1 MSNSPIDILFPAV
14 CGKPVECRFDGGD
27 VTSDAGF
34 LLLREADRRMGLVD
48 EFADCI
54 RDRRQ
59 RGKVSHTVAEM
70 VRARVLAIACGYEDA
85 NDLDTLGS
93 DPALKIACERL
104 PETDGSLASQPTISR
119 LENAVRRADL
129 YRMGV
134 ALAERVVAQL
144 PSETKRVIL
153 DVDATDD
160 PCHGQ
165 QQLEGFN
172 GYYDEHCYLPFG
184 VWVTDEGG
192 RMRLLASLL
201 RPGKAGATLGLF
213 GVLRRAVALL
223 RQRFPDV
230 QITLRGDS
238 AYGVA
243 DVIAFCEKQN
253 LHYVLGLRSNNRLQ
267 ALSTPAQLRACLRWR
282 EEGDGCREF
291 DEFLYKAGTWAG
303 RRRVIVKAEITRGD
317 LNPRY
322 VVTNRHE
329 ETPEQ
334 VYAFYC
340 RRGECENRIKELKL
354 DMQSGRTSCH
364 RFLANQFRLLL
375 HSAACVLMGVVQAA
389 LSGTCLDRAQAGTVR
404 LRLLKIGA
412 RVVQTCRRIWLHLP
426 TSCPVRDLWRQVA
439 ENLAITAT

>member
-1 MSNSPIDILFPAV
+1 MSDSSLPLLFPAV
-14 CGKPVECRFDGGD
+14 AGRSVECRFDGGD
-27 VTSDAGF
+27 VTSDAGV
-34 LLLREADRRMGLVD
+34 LLLREADQRT
-48 EFADCI
+48 CI
-54 RDRRQ
+54 TDSLALGIEDRRQ
-59 RGKVSHTVAEM
+59 RGKVAHTVIEM

-104 PETDGSLASQPTISR
+104 PATDGSLASQPTISR
-119 LENAVRRADL
+119 LENAVGRADL

-134 ALAERVVAQL
+134 ALARRVVAQL

-165 QQLEGFN
+165 QEFEGFN

-184 VWVTDEGG
+184 VWVTDEDG
-192 RMRLLASLL
+192 RMYLLASVL

-253 LHYVLGLRSNNRLQ
+253 LHYVLGLRGNSRLQ
-267 ALSTPAQLRACLRWR
+267 VLSTPAQMRACLRWR

-291 DEFLYKAGTWAG
+291 DEFLYKAGSWSG
-303 RRRVIVKAEITRGD
+303 KHRVVVKAQITRGD

-322 VVTNRHE
+322 VVTSHPE
-329 ETPEQ
+329 GTPEE

-375 HSAACVLMGVVQAA
+375 HSAACVLMGVVQKA
-389 LSGTCLDRAQAGTVR
+389 LVGTRLEKAQAGTLR

-426 TSCPVRDLWRQVA
+426 TSCPVKDLWRHVA
-439 ENLAITAT
+439 ANLAFAAT

>member
-1 MSNSPIDILFPAV
+1 MSDSSFPMLFPAV
-14 CGKPVECRFDGGD
+14 AGRSVECRFDGGD
-27 VTSDAGF
+27 VTSDAGV
-34 LLLREADRRMGLVD
+34 LLLREADRRTGITDSLALGI
-48 EFADCI
+48 E
-54 RDRRQ
+54 DRRQ
-59 RGKVSHTVAEM
+59 RGKVAHTVVEM

-104 PETDGSLASQPTISR
+104 PATDGSLASQPTISR
-119 LENAVRRADL
+119 LENSVGRADL

-144 PSETKRVIL
+144 PSGTKRIIP

-160 PCHGQ
+160 ACHGQ

-184 VWVTDEGG
+184 VWVTDEAG
-192 RMRLLASLL
+192 RMYLMASVL

-213 GVLRRAVALL
+213 AVLRRVVSLL
-223 RQRFPDV
+223 RKRFADLE
-230 QITLRGDS
+230 ITLRGDS

-243 DVIAFCEKQN
+243 DVIAFCEKRN
-253 LHYVLGLRSNNRLQ
+253 LHYVLGLRRNSRLQ
-267 ALSTPAQLRACLRWR
+267 VLSTPAQMRACLRWR
-282 EEGDGCREF
+282 EEGDGCREL
-291 DEFLYKAGTWAG
+291 DEFQYKAGSWSG
-303 RRRVIVKAEITRGD
+303 KRRVVVKAEITRGD

-322 VVTNRHE
+322 VVTSHPE
-329 ETPEQ
+329 GTPEE

-364 RFLANQFRLLL
+364 RFAANQFRLLL

-389 LSGTCLDRAQAGTVR
+389 LSGTCLARAQAGTVR
-404 LRLLKIGA
+404 LRLLKTGA
-412 RVVQTCRRIWLHLP
+412 RVVQTCRKIWMHLP
-426 TSCPVRDLWRQVA
+426 TSCPGKDLWRHVA
-439 ENLAITAT
+439 ENLAFAAT